1 MNDTPEKAE
10 NITFTKD
17 QGTSCPPPKGMTP
30 RPGQIVCGEIDMRID
45 ADGVWF
51 YHGSP
56 ITRKKLVRLFSTVVR
71 RDEAGAYWLITP
83 AEMARITVD
92 DAPFLVVEMLE
103 TNDNGVSCLKF
114 RTNVDTW
121 VTADAAHPIRVV
133 TDPDSAFPDVEATMS
148 RVTEGTRVADGVAAD
163 VRSLVTRLFGDDQL
177 ANVFLVGMAYQA
189 GAVPVAADDIEQ
201 AIELNGAAVARNVQA
216 FRRGRQL
223 VADPE
228 GFHAALPGGPSVEP
242 AATHPRVEEIA
253 RLVRSVSDPGLTET
267 VLRRVGELVA
277 YQNVAYATRYATF
290 VEQVRDRE
298 ESVLGSSE
306 LVTPLVA
313 RQLFKLMAYKD
324 EYEVARLSLDPL
336 LERDLKQQFGE
347 DVRYSFALHPPV
359 LRALGMR
366 RKIALG
372 TWFRPGFRLLYAMRH
387 LRGTGFDPFGRAGV
401 RRTER
406 ALVEEYTTVM

>member
-133 TDPDSAFPDVEATMS
+133 TDPDSAEPRPYIRM
-148 RVTEGTRVADGVAAD
+148 
-163 VRSLVTRLFGDDQL
+163 
-177 ANVFLVGMAYQA
+177 
-189 GAVPVAADDIEQ
+189 ADDGTEARINR
-201 AIELNGAAVARNVQA
+201 AVFYELVNKAVVAEVA
-216 FRRGRQL
+216 GRDML
-223 VADPE
+223 
-228 GFHAALPGGPSVEP
+228 SVES
-242 AATHPRVEEIA
+242 A
-253 RLVRSVSDPGLTET
+253 GT
-267 VLRRVGELVA
+267 V
-277 YQNVAYATRYATF
+277 F
-290 VEQVRDRE
+290 
-298 ESVLGSSE
+298 VLGS
-306 LVTPLVA
+306 A
-313 RQLFKLMAYKD
+313 A
-324 EYEVARLSLDPL
+324 
-336 LERDLKQQFGE
+336 
-347 DVRYSFALHPPV
+347 
-359 LRALGMR
+359 
-366 RKIALG
+366 
-372 TWFRPGFRLLYAMRH
+372 
-387 LRGTGFDPFGRAGV
+387 
-401 RRTER
+401 
-406 ALVEEYTTVM
+406 EET